1 MDMAG
6 AVSRFL
12 GIVAVCILAQASWLA
27 DAAVQQT
34 DRLVFGIHPYLPAAE
49 VQKRF
54 KPLIDYL
61 SSQLDRQI
69 ELRVSKNYETHIENV
84 GNNIFD
90 IAYMGP
96 SSYVGMTEKFGMRPL
111 LARLEV
117 NGKPDFHGYIVT
129 RKDSPVQALE
139 QLAGRRFAFGS
150 AHSTMSY
157 LVPRHMLKRAGVGL
171 EQLGNYTFLGNHRN
185 VALGVLIGEFDAGA
199 VKEEVFDEFRS
210 RGLRKLATSPS
221 ISEHVFVGRFDMP
234 EEQRQKIQQAMFSLS
249 GTEQGRKILAAIK
262 KTVTALVPANDSDY
276 DNLRTIMRN

>member
-199 VKEEVFDEFRS
+199 VKERCLMSSGRVACVNWRPHRPYPNMYSLAGLICLRNRDRKFNRQCFPCPGPS
-210 RGLRKLATSPS
+210 RAERYSSPS
-221 ISEHVFVGRFDMP
+221 KRP
-234 EEQRQKIQQAMFSLS
+234 
-249 GTEQGRKILAAIK
+249 
-262 KTVTALVPANDSDY
+262 
-276 DNLRTIMRN
+276 